1 MKKIRSEMGKALM
14 LANRDVMKLLRD
26 KPRLVISLF
35 FPVMFMIVFGVTLDS
50 GLGELAGG
58 SAELLPEKFFLNY
71 VFAGILAQSIF
82 QTSFAG
88 IVSLVSDREEDF
100 SMSIFVAPISRV
112 SIVLGKIMG
121 ESIVAFI
128 QVFGIIICG
137 YLLGITI
144 SPANVLAVLPFGL
157 LFALTGGCMGILVAS
172 RIEGKE
178 NAQRTFPLLILP
190 LTFLSGAFTPV
201 TNLPIWLDTIKN
213 LNPMYYAVDL
223 SRNIIFSGESKLIQ
237 DFTINNSFIFDL
249 VILIALGIAFF
260 GIGTFLFTR
269 KEGNR

>member
-1 MKKIRSEMGKALM
+1 MNLKSEFNKTIM
-14 LANRDVMKLLRD
+14 LAWRDVMKLLRD
-26 KPRLVISLF
+26 RPRLLISLF

-50 GLGELAGG
+50 GLESLAGG
-58 SAELLPEKFFLNY
+58 SFNLLPDGFFLNY

-82 QTSFAG
+82 QTSFSG

-100 SMSIFVAPISRV
+100 SMSIFVAPISRF
-112 SIVLGKIMG
+112 SIVIGKIIG

-128 QVFGIIICG
+128 QVFGIIIFG
-137 YLLGITI
+137 YILGITI
-144 SPANVLAVLPFGL
+144 PFERLLYVLPFGI
-157 LFALTGGCMGILVAS
+157 LFAVTGGCLGLLVAS
-172 RIEGKE
+172 RIEGRE

-201 TNLPIWLDTIKN
+201 SELPWWLDIIKN

-223 SRNIIFSGESKLIQ
+223 SRNIIFGDSNNVIQ
-237 DFTINNSFIFDL
+237 DFTINNTFIFDL
-249 VILIALGIAFF
+249 VILLVLGVSFLIL
-260 GIGTFLFTR
+260 GTYLFTR

>member
-1 MKKIRSEMGKALM
+1 MSLKTEINKTLM
-14 LANRDVMKLLRD
+14 LAWRDVMKLLRD
-26 KPRLVISLF
+26 RPRLLISLF

-50 GLGELAGG
+50 GLESLAGG
-58 SAELLPEKFFLNY
+58 GFGLLPDGFFLDY

-82 QTSFAG
+82 QTSFSG

-100 SMSIFVAPISRV
+100 SMSIFVAPISRF
-112 SIVLGKIMG
+112 SIVIGKILG
-121 ESIVAFI
+121 ESMVAFI
-128 QVFGIIICG
+128 QVFGIIIFG
-137 YLLGITI
+137 YVLGITI
-144 SPANVLAVLPFGL
+144 DPIKVLTVLPFGI
-157 LFALTGGCMGILVAS
+157 LFAITGGCLGLLVAS

-201 TNLPIWLDTIKN
+201 NDLPWWLALIKD

-223 SRNIIFSGESKLIQ
+223 SRSIIFSDANQIVQ
-237 DFTINNSFIFDL
+237 DFTINNSFLTNFI
-249 VILIALGIAFF
+249 ILNVLGLAFLI
-260 GIGTFLFTR
+260 IGTYLFTR

>member
-1 MKKIRSEMGKALM
+1 MKIRAELNKTIM
-14 LANRDVMKLLRD
+14 LASRDVMKLLRD
-26 KPRLVISLF
+26 RSRVVISLF

-50 GLGELAGG
+50 GLKNLAGSDFG
-58 SAELLPEKFFLNY
+58 LLPDGFFLNF

-82 QTSFAG
+82 QTSFSG

-100 SMSIFVAPISRV
+100 SMSIFVAPISRL
-112 SIVLGKIMG
+112 SIVTGKIIG
-121 ESIVAFI
+121 ESLVAFI
-128 QVFGIIICG
+128 QVFGIIIFG
-137 YLLGITI
+137 YILGITVDI
-144 SPANVLAVLPFGL
+144 NKVLLVLPFGL
-157 LFALTGGCMGILVAS
+157 LFAVTGGCLGLLVAS

-201 TNLPIWLDTIKN
+201 NNLPWWLDIVKN

-223 SRNIIFSGESKLIQ
+223 SRNIIFSESSELVRN
-237 DFTINNSFIFDL
+237 FTTNNSF
-249 VILIALGIAFF
+249 VVNLIVLNALGVMFLI
-260 GIGTFLFTR
+260 IGTFLFTR

>member
-1 MKKIRSEMGKALM
+1 MSLKGELNKTIM
-14 LANRDVMKLLRD
+14 LAWRDVMKLLRD
-26 KPRLVISLF
+26 RPRLLISLF

-50 GLGELAGG
+50 GLENLAG
-58 SAELLPEKFFLNY
+58 SSFELLPEGFFLNY

-82 QTSFAG
+82 QTSFSG

-100 SMSIFVAPISRV
+100 SMSIFVAPISRF
-112 SIVLGKIMG
+112 SIVIGKIIG

-128 QVFGIIICG
+128 QVFGIIIFG
-137 YLLGITI
+137 YVLGITI
-144 SPANVLAVLPFGL
+144 DLDKVLLVLPFGL
-157 LFALTGGCMGILVAS
+157 LFAVTGGCLGLLVAS

-201 TNLPIWLDTIKN
+201 NALPWWLDIIKN
-213 LNPMYYAVDL
+213 INPMYYAVDL
-223 SRNIIFSGESKLIQ
+223 SRNIIFSDSVQVVK
-237 DFTINNSFIFDL
+237 DFTINNDFITDL
-249 VILIALGIAFF
+249 VILNVLGLVFLIL
-260 GIGTFLFTR
+260 GTYLFTR